1 MPSTETRRPG
11 QGLPAEIV
19 RAALLPHA
27 EELFR
32 AAFGEPVNPAAH
44 EWRARGRACIAM
56 VMRGERRGLWFD
68 HAADASGDL
77 LDLVA
82 LTRCGLASA
91 RADLPRALAEAER
104 MAGTSAPGIKDRR
117 DGSHAVD

>member
-11 QGLPAEIV
+11 QGLPAESG

-32 AAFGEPVNPAAH
+32 AAFGEPVNPAAR
-44 EWRARGRACIAM
+44 EWRARGRTCIAM
-56 VMRGERRGLWFD
+56 TMRGERRGLWFD
-68 HAADASGDL
+68 HAADAGGDL

-82 LTRCGLASA
+82 ITRCGLASA
-91 RADLPRALAEAER
+91 REDRPRALAEAER
-104 MAGTSAPGIKDRR
+104 MAGASAPRIKNRR
-117 DGSHAVD
+117 DGPHAVD

>member
-44 EWRARGRACIAM
+44 EWRARGRTCIAM
-56 VMRGERRGLWFD
+56 TMRGERRGLWFD
-68 HAADASGDL
+68 HAADAGGDP

-82 LTRCGLASA
+82 ITRCGLACA
-91 RADLPRALAEAER
+91 RADRPSALAEAER
-104 MAGTSAPGIKDRR
+104 MAGTCAPGIQDRR